1 MNPGDTS
8 LNGGR
13 QKAEKVAVLGLGRLG
28 LCFAVVMEQAGYDV
42 VGMDV
47 NSSIVEAVNERRSDS
62 GEPGLADGLKN
73 AKNLRATT
81 VLEEAVRE
89 PELIFILV
97 PTPNS
102 GGRDYYNHS
111 ILSNLLFKLNELRL
125 ENKHIVISATV
136 IPGYVHGTGKFLLRD
151 CINTT
156 LSYNPAFVAQG
167 DIMEGYRTGGWFRLV
182 LVGRANDR
190 AGELLTQVYER
201 IAPADRLPH
210 ICLMSPE
217 SAEIAK
223 LSSNCFRTT
232 KISFCNMVADLA
244 DCTPGADKHEI
255 CAALA
260 KDESI
265 GPIGMRP
272 GYGYGGPCYP
282 RDNQA
287 LALYAKQVGVDP
299 CIPIATHEYNEFHH
313 EHMAKEL
320 LSQDKE
326 EYTFE
331 DVAYKPKCAVAMID
345 ESPKLRVALQ
355 LVDAGKK
362 VVIRDRIAIV
372 HEVMKEFGSKFTY
385 QIKDEPAASLITRP
399 PSASSSPAQ
408 LAAECAN
415 EGRADLLPGG
425 GSGMY

>member
-1 MNPGDTS
+1 MNG
-8 LNGGR
+8 NHK
-13 QKAEKVAVLGLGRLG
+13 QKVAVLGLGRLG

-42 VGMDV
+42 IGMDV
-47 NSSIVEAVNERRSDS
+47 NGSIVQAVNERTADS
-62 GEPGLADGLKN
+62 SEPGLADGLKG

-81 VLEEAVRE
+81 NLEEAVRE

-111 ILSNLLFKLNELRL
+111 ILSNLLFKLNELKL
-125 ENKHIVISATV
+125 KDKHVVISATV
-136 IPGYVHGTGKFLLRD
+136 IPGYVHGTGKYLMRD
-151 CINTT
+151 CTNTT

-182 LVGRANDR
+182 LVGCANTR

-223 LSSNCFRTT
+223 LCSNCFRTT

-244 DCTPGADKHEI
+244 DKTPGADKHEI

-287 LALYAKQVGVDP
+287 LALYAKKVGVDP
-299 CIPIATHEYNEFHH
+299 CIPMATHNFNEFHH
-313 EHMAKEL
+313 ALMARDL
-320 LSQDKE
+320 LEANKE
-326 EYTFE
+326 EYLFE

-355 LVDAGKK
+355 LVEEGKR
-362 VVIRDRIAIV
+362 VIIRDRIAII

-385 QIKDEPAASLITRP
+385 EIKDESPAQAAQCP
-399 PSASSSPAQ
+399 PSPSSSPAQ